1 VVEKI
6 MKNKKTYL
14 ANIIYSIYIGVIMG
28 FIITSVFLV
37 IITNLDKY
45 FFNSFIGISGD
56 WLYYLG
62 TVILVP
68 IFGAIYVYNKRI
80 VIENNT
86 LFLKENSF
94 SFNTSKMDITTIKSV
109 SLHKQEGRKRI
120 KKGIKFA
127 DGETALMILIK
138 PFSNNTLSMLLK
150 DMININPKINIDDF
164 YKKIIK

>member
-1 VVEKI
+1 

-14 ANIIYSIYIGVIMG
+14 ANIIYSIYMGVIMG

-45 FFNSFIGISGD
+45 FFNSYIGISGD

-80 VIENNT
+80 VIKNNT

-94 SFNTSKMDITTIKSV
+94 SFNTSKMDITTIKSI
-109 SLHKQEGRKRI
+109 SLHKQEGRRRI

-138 PFSNNTLSMLLK
+138 PFSNNVLSMFLK
-150 DMININPKINIDDF
+150 EMININPKINVDDF

>member
-1 VVEKI
+1 

-138 PFSNNTLSMLLK
+138 PFSNNTLSILLK

>member
-1 VVEKI
+1 

-14 ANIIYSIYIGVIMG
+14 ANIIYSIYMGVIMG

-45 FFNSFIGISGD
+45 FFNSYIGISGD

-62 TVILVP
+62 TIILIP

-80 VIENNT
+80 VIANNT

-94 SFNTSKMDITTIKSV
+94 SFNTSKMDITTIKSI
-109 SLHKQEGRKRI
+109 SLHKQEGRRRI
-120 KKGIKFA
+120 KRGIKFA
-127 DGETALMILIK
+127 NGETALMILTK
-138 PFSNNTLSMLLK
+138 PFGDITLSIFLK
-150 DMININPKINIDDF
+150 ELVKINPEINIDE
-164 YKKIIK
+164 YYTKIMETN

>member
-1 VVEKI
+1 MKKKKI
-6 MKNKKTYL
+6 YL
-14 ANIIYSIYIGVIMG
+14 ANIIYSIYMGVIMG

-45 FFNSFIGISGD
+45 FFNSYIGISGD

-62 TVILVP
+62 TIILIP

-80 VIENNT
+80 VIANNT

-94 SFNTSKMDITTIKSV
+94 SFNTSKMDVTTIKSI
-109 SLHKQEGRKRI
+109 SLHKQEGRRRI
-120 KKGIKFA
+120 KRGIKFA

-138 PFSNNTLSMLLK
+138 PFSNNTLSILLK
-150 DMININPKINIDDF
+150 EMININPKINIDDF
-164 YKKIIK
+164 YKKIMK

>member
-1 VVEKI
+1 

-14 ANIIYSIYIGVIMG
+14 ANLVYSIYIGVIMG

>member
-1 VVEKI
+1 
-6 MKNKKTYL
+6 MKNRKTYL
-14 ANIIYSIYIGVIMG
+14 TNIIYSIYMGVIMG

-62 TVILVP
+62 TVILIP

-80 VIENNT
+80 VIENNI
-86 LFLKENSF
+86 LLIKENSF
-94 SFNTSKMDITTIKSV
+94 SFNTSKMDITTINSI
-109 SLHKQEGRKRI
+109 SLHEQVGRRRI

-127 DGETALMILIK
+127 DGETAIMILIK
-138 PFSNNTLSMLLK
+138 PFSNNVISMLLK
-150 DMININPKINIDDF
+150 DIIYINPKINIDDF
-164 YKKIIK
+164 YKKIMK